1 MGVATLIK
9 TLAAFEA
16 SAKGSIEKK
25 QEERKRYIEGGHDE
39 VIAETLLGRH

>member
-1 MGVATLIK
+1 MGVTTLVK

-16 SAKGSIEKK
+16 SAKGSIGKK
-25 QEERKRYIEGGHDE
+25 QEEWKKYVEGGHDE